1 VRRRLAAT
9 ALLIALLAPA
19 PARAWI
25 DAGHQV
31 VGALAE
37 RRLSPAARALVRE
50 IIGDGR
56 LSDRDLAL
64 WADDHRDRTNAP
76 WHWVDIP
83 FAAGA
88 YDAARDC
95 PGGMCAVWKIEWAT
109 DALSREDDPA
119 VRLDAL
125 RWLVHVVGDLH
136 QPLHAAEGW
145 RGGGNRGGVR
155 VPARVGQRS
164 YEENLHVVWDAE
176 VLWPVIGERP
186 PDEAA
191 RVLDEAATA
200 AQKAA
205 WAAERSPAAWAG
217 ESNRLARAIYAE
229 LGVTPGRTAFL
240 AVPERWV
247 TAQGSRVREQL
258 GKAGVRLAAALERAA
273 AARASRLAARAAAR
287 P

>member
-1 VRRRLAAT
+1 MRRLVAG
-9 ALLIALLAPA
+9 LLLSALLAPR

-31 VGALAE
+31 IGALAE
-37 RRLSPAARALVRE
+37 RRLSPAARAMVRE

-64 WADDHRDRTNAP
+64 WADDHRDRSNAP

-88 YDAARDC
+88 FDPARDC
-95 PGGMCAVWKIEWAT
+95 PGGRCAVWKIEWAIG
-109 DALSREDDPA
+109 ALEREDDPA

-145 RGGGNRGGVR
+145 RGGNRGGVR
-155 VPARVGQRS
+155 VPARVGTRS

-176 VLWPVIGERP
+176 VLWPVIGDGP

-191 RVLDEAATA
+191 RRLDEGTGDAER
-200 AQKAA
+200 AA

-217 ESNRLARAIYAE
+217 ESNRLARAIYRE
-229 LGVTPGRTAFL
+229 LGVTPAGTARL
-240 AVPERWV
+240 RIPEAWV
-247 TAQGSRVREQL
+247 TAQGGRVREQL
-258 GKAGVRLAAALERAA
+258 GKAGVRLAAALARVAE
-273 AARASRLAARAAAR
+273 ARARRLAAGPTVRR
-287 P
+287 